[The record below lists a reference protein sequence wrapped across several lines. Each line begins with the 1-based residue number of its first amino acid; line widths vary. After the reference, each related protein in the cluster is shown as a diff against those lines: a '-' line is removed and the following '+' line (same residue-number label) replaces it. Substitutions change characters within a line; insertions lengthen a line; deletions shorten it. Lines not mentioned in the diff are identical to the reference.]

1 MATTTP
7 RLTAKGERTRARI
20 IEVAAGL
27 IYEHGV
33 SATTVEDIRAA
44 AEVSGSQL
52 YHYFA
57 DKESLVR
64 AVIDHQA
71 DHLVGNQE
79 RADMGTVE
87 GLRAWRDFVVVHAT
101 DTDGRGG
108 CPLGA
113 LGGQLA
119 EGDAQARTHLSAGF
133 ERWASTIAEGLQTL
147 HSKGLLAPG
156 VDPGQLAV
164 TLLAALQGG
173 LVLAQVQRDCQPL
186 ATALDTV
193 LAMALA

>member
-1 MATTTP
+1 MATT

-20 IEVAAGL
+20 VEAAAGL
-27 IYEHGV
+27 IYEQGV

-44 AEVSGSQL
+44 AEVSGSQF

-71 DHLVGNQE
+71 DHLVGSQE
-79 RADMGTVE
+79 RADLGTVR
-87 GLRAWRDFVVVHAT
+87 GLLAWRDFVVAHST
-101 DTDGRGG
+101 HTDGRGG

-119 EGDAQARTHLSAGF
+119 EGDAQARTHLSEGF
-133 ERWASTIAEGLQTL
+133 QRWEATIAEGLQSL
-147 HSKGLLAPG
+147 HHKGLLAPG
-156 VDPGQLAV
+156 IQPEQLAV
-164 TLLAALQGG
+164 TLLATLQGG
-173 LVLAQVQRDCQPL
+173 LVLAQVQRDSRSL